1 LFFKEIHLSEIH
13 LDNKVPFEEEALH
26 KLRDGREKML
36 AQIRKVIVGQ
46 DAVVESLMIVLFTGG
61 HCLLTG
67 APGLAKTLLVRTIA
81 KILDLDF
88 KRIQFTPD
96 LMPSDITGTEIIDEA
111 RVGGHR
117 ELRFIPGPIFT
128 NILLA
133 DEINRTPPKTQAALL
148 EAMEEKQVT
157 VGGTLRPLK
166 PPFFVLA
173 TQNPIEL
180 EGTYPLPE
188 AQLDR
193 FMMNVRIDYLSEDE
207 ELEVATR
214 TTAVTDTDVQAVFS
228 GADMVDFAR
237 LVRLVPVADPVAR
250 YAVQLVQA
258 SRPDLDTAPD
268 FVKNWVNWG
277 AGTRGSQ
284 GLLLGAKA
292 RALLQGR
299 HHVSFGDVRA
309 VAPAVLRHRVLTN
322 FRAEADHVS
331 VDDVIT
337 QLLEVMQPPQAD
349 LR

>member
-1 LFFKEIHLSEIH
+1 MSEIH